1 MLTSAIYETPP
12 GETEFLVI
20 GAGVAGLRAAIALAE
35 ARRGAYYRTD
45 SPAHDD
51 KRFLKHSVV
60 RGDSIR
66 FQ

>member
-1 MLTSAIYETPP
+1 M
-12 GETEFLVI
+12 
-20 GAGVAGLRAAIALAE
+20 GAGIARLRADIALAE
-35 ARRGAYYRTD
+35 ARRAAHYRTD